1 MNVNISF
8 SAEIETTL
16 LRLSAASGKDVET
29 VIMELVTERLAEEHP
44 PPVKSHE
51 DFMASL
57 HRIIDLHPRSNGS
70 LDDSRE
76 SIYAGRCE

>member
-16 LRLSAASGKDVET
+16 LRRSAASGKDVET
-29 VIMELVTERLAEEHP
+29 IITEFVTERFAEEHLWP
-44 PPVKSHE
+44 AKSHD

-57 HRIIDLHPRSNGS
+57 HRVIDLHPTSNGS
-70 LDDSRE
+70 MDDSRE